1 MGLRVGRPSY
11 PRAQIGFL
19 QWSIGVREG
28 REAPTFLDYES
39 EGRRFESCRAR
50 SRKSCKCRY
59 LVSTN
64 QPEGWPVPPDAPLG
78 LFGTA
83 SQGACR
89 CDLDVPVLDLARLHY
104 AIGILFL
111 PTVIRAAASS
121 TVCSG
126 GGRHRS
132 RPTILNSCLDISTLQ
147 SSVQSPSTRSFL
159 RPELRAGRHY
169 GILGNRINDRY

>member
-1 MGLRVGRPSY
+1 LRDAPPGGIMWISDALVAQPD
-11 PRAQIGFL
+11 RA
-19 QWSIGVREG
+19 S
-28 REAPTFLDYES
+28 DYES

-59 LVSTN
+59 FASTN

-89 CDLDVPVLDLARLHY
+89 CDLDVPVLDPVRLHC
-104 AIGILFL
+104 ATAILFL

-132 RPTILNSCLDISTLQ
+132 RPTISNPRLDTSTLQ
-147 SSVQSPSTRSFL
+147 SSVQSPTTRSFL
-159 RPELRAGRHY
+159 RSESRAGRHY
-169 GILGNRINDRY
+169 SILGNRINDRY